1 MYRMINTCLR
11 RMDYSEIFQIRYYIY
26 HLRKSLKDLSKN
38 NQTKK
43 LYRGTKVPIEE
54 IERKNKI
61 KGQSF
66 QLNGFILKSGD
77 ISIAKGFMN
86 TKMDEN
92 LFSRVLIEIEAEDK
106 EMTNYSCIR
115 DFSKFKHE
123 DEHLININT
132 FLKIQN
138 IREII

>member
-1 MYRMINTCLR
+1 
-11 RMDYSEIFQIRYYIY
+11 
-26 HLRKSLKDLSKN
+26 
-38 NQTKK
+38 
-43 LYRGTKVPIEE
+43 
-54 IERKNKI
+54 
-61 KGQSF
+61 
-66 QLNGFILKSGD
+66 
-77 ISIAKGFMN
+77 
-86 TKMDEN
+86 MDEN